1 MPYLEAPPP
10 RRRRVSRAGHRAVAA
25 ALAAGALLAAVP
37 GCQSAPS
44 RPSPSSGAATT
55 PPAGTFVTGAKATD
69 DPCARVI
76 SAMGYLDALLV
87 PEGEE
92 RRQRFEDAVR
102 GRFGYLAGTIAEY
115 GRRLPPAARPAADE
129 IGGVSREMANA
140 RTERARR
147 PGLLRDYRRAAHELT
162 AACRAS
168 SPPPTG

>member
-1 MPYLEAPPP
+1 
-10 RRRRVSRAGHRAVAA
+10 
-25 ALAAGALLAAVP
+25 
-37 GCQSAPS
+37 
-44 RPSPSSGAATT
+44 
-55 PPAGTFVTGAKATD
+55 VTGVKGVE

-92 RRQRFEDAVR
+92 RRQRFESAVR

-115 GRRLPPAARPAADE
+115 GHRLPMAARLAADE
-129 IGGVSREMANA
+129 IGAISREMANA

-147 PGLLRDYRRAAHELT
+147 LDLLRDYRDAAREIT
-162 AACRAS
+162 AACGAS